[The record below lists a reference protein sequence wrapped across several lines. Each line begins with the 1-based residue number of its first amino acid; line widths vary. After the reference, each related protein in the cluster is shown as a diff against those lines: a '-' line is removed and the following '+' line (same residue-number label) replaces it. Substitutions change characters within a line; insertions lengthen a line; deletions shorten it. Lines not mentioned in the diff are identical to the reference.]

1 MTDEQDD
8 WIEGDNPLVSLSHDQ
23 KIQFTTARY
32 FGALKPHRSNAT
44 EAIRSSEFDISKL
57 DFNKNT

>member
-8 WIEGDNPLVSLSHDQ
+8 WIEGDNPLASLSHDQ
-23 KIQFTTARY
+23 KIQFTNASY
-32 FGALKPHRSNAT
+32 FGALKPHRSNET
-44 EAIRSSEFDISKL
+44 EAIRSSEFDIPKR